1 MQAKNDAA
9 SETNGVDT
17 KIEQKECK
25 KEKKSSK
32 KCNNNNKNGTDN
44 AVSILNLSEQLN
56 VAEEAQAQLRHGD
69 NLYFVLTAEEYI
81 YNIIANILTHDHV
94 NTASSVKICSE

>member
-69 NLYFVLTAEEYI
+69 NLYFVLTSEEYI
-81 YNIIANILTHDHV
+81 HIITANILTHDHV